1 MGWKRVAVHVL
12 FWIGVFL
19 FEAIQTSLTL
29 NKIDSLFVVLTL
41 REVLTI
47 ILIHY
52 CLTAYAIPK
61 LLFNGKLFAFVL
73 SGLFALF
80 VMILSMYYSF
90 YSINN
95 LRMVLPQQ
103 LSMLINFYLKRP
115 FLSTLVDPVMIWN
128 TILLHYTLF
137 FSILIKV
144 TKDFFTSNIKRLHYE
159 NEIIKLEKENIK
171 LELNFLKSQIHPH
184 FFFNTLNNI
193 YSLITDKDEVAA
205 DIIVRLSNLMRYSL
219 YESNTDKIS
228 LKRELEFISDYVE
241 LEKIRHKEHVA
252 IHLNIQGNIVDE
264 LEIPPLI
271 LVTFVENAFKHG
283 VNNSVDAS
291 FVQITINVKK
301 TELLFSIKNSKPLK
315 LHADNVEGG
324 IGIMNVK
331 RRLDLMYNNR
341 YLLKIQ
347 NTPLE
352 YIANLN
358 IKMHEKSTLCNSG

>member
-1 MGWKRVAVHVL
+1 
-12 FWIGVFL
+12 
-19 FEAIQTSLTL
+19 
-29 NKIDSLFVVLTL
+29 
-41 REVLTI
+41 
-47 ILIHY
+47 
-52 CLTAYAIPK
+52 
-61 LLFNGKLFAFVL
+61 
-73 SGLFALF
+73 
-80 VMILSMYYSF
+80 
-90 YSINN
+90 
-95 LRMVLPQQ
+95 
-103 LSMLINFYLKRP
+103 
-115 FLSTLVDPVMIWN
+115 
-128 TILLHYTLF
+128 
-137 FSILIKV
+137 
-144 TKDFFTSNIKRLHYE
+144 
-159 NEIIKLEKENIK
+159 
-171 LELNFLKSQIHPH
+171 
-184 FFFNTLNNI
+184 
-193 YSLITDKDEVAA
+193 
-205 DIIVRLSNLMRYSL
+205 MRYSL